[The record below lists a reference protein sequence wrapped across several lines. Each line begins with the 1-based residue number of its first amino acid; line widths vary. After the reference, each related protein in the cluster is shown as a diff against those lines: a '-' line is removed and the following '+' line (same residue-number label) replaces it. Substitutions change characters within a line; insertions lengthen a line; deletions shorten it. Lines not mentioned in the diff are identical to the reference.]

1 MKAEVRKNYNTD
13 TQTNENV
20 RNYQIVRSTI
30 SYTEDPTLRHI
41 PLEEALPR
49 LRAAIHKQESHKM
62 VHLAQLWVLPFYF
75 VLLHTQN
82 TQYLI
87 LPSSIFEISEKTLF
101 SKLPFSKGFIRQ
113 HKANCFPSFP
123 FCSLCLLAMKQF
135 LRIYTTNRPL
145 SLVLLRTIGHF
156 ALLLLLVDLLVV
168 ERQLLV
174 LQNVSVSTTALTRTR
189 RDASQDLTRSQLID
203 HFLLL
208 LKGILQL
215 LQLRK
220 VRLAHALQLAQ
231 IVLRHLALRSDL
243 AGVVLLEPRLEG
255 GRIDRNNAALHNG
268 VRTHQLVVGSV
279 VHNVQDLGL
288 GRESYK
294 SLLLTKI
301 TLSGPGERTSVQTN
315 GAVLNISTTAADQV
329 NSLGSELGHGR
340 LTTHLELSLLDVDH
354 NLSSGQTTLM
364 ARITANT

>member
-1 MKAEVRKNYNTD
+1 MVGWI
-13 TQTNENV
+13 TQTKE
-20 RNYQIVRSTI
+20 
-30 SYTEDPTLRHI
+30 
-41 PLEEALPR
+41 
-49 LRAAIHKQESHKM
+49 
-62 VHLAQLWVLPFYF
+62 PF
-75 VLLHTQN
+75 
-82 TQYLI
+82 
-87 LPSSIFEISEKTLF
+87 
-101 SKLPFSKGFIRQ
+101 
-113 HKANCFPSFP
+113 
-123 FCSLCLLAMKQF
+123 
-135 LRIYTTNRPL
+135 

-168 ERQLLV
+168 ERQLLI

-231 IVLRHLALRSDL
+231 IVLGHLALGSDL
-243 AGVVLLEPRLEG
+243 ARVVLLEPGLEG

-294 SLLLTKI
+294 SL
-301 TLSGPGERTSVQTN
+301 
-315 GAVLNISTTAADQV
+315 
-329 NSLGSELGHGR
+329 H
-340 LTTHLELSLLDVDH
+340 
-354 NLSSGQTTLM
+354 
-364 ARITANT
+364 